1 MYIIIAC
8 VIILWITVSVMII
21 HLVELNRTV
30 NNYNSRIHN
39 IFAQSYENKLQLNK
53 IEKYIDDKAYE
64 EVVKVSEVKK
74 LINNILNDKMREGK

>member
-39 IFAQSYENKLQLNK
+39 NFAQSYENKLQLNK

-64 EVVKVSEVKK
+64 EVVKVSEVRK